1 MSTWPGSDVRTLR
14 SFGRSAAAVR
24 RTARPERIAAD
35 SPTLGDK
42 EGIGGGRQ
50 WAATRRLTANLPLD
64 AARDLDEAAAA
75 AGFPVALVGPGRPHA
90 SPGVTARVGVRPGK
104 AASATVPPAHGSGE
118 PPGASPVRSAAR

>member
-1 MSTWPGSDVRTLR
+1 MKAAPGTMSTWPGSDVRTLR

-35 SPTLGDK
+35 SPTLGVK
-42 EGIGGGRQ
+42 EGIGGSRQ

-75 AGFPVALVGPGRPHA
+75 GFPVALVGPGGP
-90 SPGVTARVGVRPGK
+90 T
-104 AASATVPPAHGSGE
+104 
-118 PPGASPVRSAAR
+118 PVRE